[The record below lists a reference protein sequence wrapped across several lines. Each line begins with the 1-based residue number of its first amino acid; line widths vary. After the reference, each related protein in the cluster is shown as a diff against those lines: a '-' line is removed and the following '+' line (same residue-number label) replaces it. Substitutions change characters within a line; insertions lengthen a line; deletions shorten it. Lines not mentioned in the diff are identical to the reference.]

1 MNVINSVA
9 VAAALAIGS
18 LAAPI
23 VQAESQTAAPGFMS
37 VKASEL
43 KWADAPSI
51 GPGAQVAVIEGDL
64 KSAVPITFRLKL
76 PPDFKIGAHT
86 HPGIERV
93 TVISGTF
100 YFSPGDKFDSA
111 KTTAY
116 TVGDVVM
123 IPPGMPMY
131 AETRKEGA
139 IVQIH
144 GTGPWGTNY
153 LDAKDDPRQ
162 KK

>member
-1 MNVINSVA
+1 MNIFSSLAVA
-9 VAAALAIGS
+9 VALASGALV
-18 LAAPI
+18 AP
-23 VQAESQTAAPGFMS
+23 VVWADSQNAAPGFIS

-64 KSAVPITFRLKL
+64 KLAAPITFRLKL
-76 PPDFKIGAHT
+76 PPNFKIGAHT
-86 HPGIERV
+86 HPGVERV
-93 TVISGTF
+93 TVISGAF
-100 YFSPGDKFDSA
+100 YFSPGDRFDSA
-111 KTTAY
+111 KTTEY